1 LISKQS
7 FLIIGFVAGMILG
20 AIIGAHEQGKADR
33 TTVIAATRI
42 RPGHNDGQMAPD
54 FQLSSLDGRQVKLS
68 SYRGKA
74 VLLNF
79 WASWC
84 GPCKVEMP
92 WFAELQQRYHQQGLE
107 VIGVSVD
114 NEGKDKIAAFV
125 KEMHA
130 NYTILLGT
138 DEVSDA
144 YGGIQGLPTSF
155 YIDRN
160 GKIVNQVA
168 GLISE
173 DEIEDNV
180 KKALQLTVQ
189 STAAA
194 PSAAE
199 RVRAQLQQS
208 GISAR

>member
-1 LISKQS
+1 MSKQS
-7 FLIIGFVAGMILG
+7 FLIIGFVGG
-20 AIIGAHEQGKADR
+20 IIVGTIMGAHLTGKQNQVA
-33 TTVIAATRI
+33 VSAATQLS
-42 RPGHNDGQMAPD
+42 PTHNEGKIAPD
-54 FQLSSLDGRQVKLS
+54 FQLPALDSKQVKLS

-84 GPCKVEMP
+84 GPCKIEMP
-92 WFAELQQRYHQQGLE
+92 WFAELQERYRNQGLE

-114 NEGKDKIAAFV
+114 NEAKEKIEEFARKMNV
-125 KEMHA
+125 

-144 YGGIQGLPTSF
+144 YGGVQGLPTSF

-160 GKIVNQVA
+160 GRIVRQVA

-173 DEIEDNV
+173 DEVEANI
-180 KKALQLTVQ
+180 KQALQLPE
-189 STAAA
+189 STAS
-194 PSAAE
+194 SAS
-199 RVRAQLQQS
+199 R
-208 GISAR
+208 